1 MNSYTNYTIIDKSTQ
16 EALLSSSQ
24 ESRDEARDAL
34 QLLKKAGFNAVIQ
47 QNEYV
52 LKSSKI
58 IR

>member
-1 MNSYTNYTIIDKSTQ
+1 MSSYTNYTIIDKVTQ

-47 QNEYV
+47 QNQYE
-52 LKSSKI
+52 LKSTKI
-58 IR
+58 VR

>member
-1 MNSYTNYTIIDKSTQ
+1 MSSYTNYTIIDKVTQ
-16 EALLSSSQ
+16 EALLSSNQ

-47 QNEYV
+47 QNQYE
-52 LKSSKI
+52 LKSTKI